1 MSTLQNQI
9 RTAYSDCLQL
19 SRQHQQGFGNLLEQA
34 FEAAQVGER
43 QHRKHQGGRWRVSV
57 LNAAQYFAVKWFLDQ
72 TKGPESWAAACSVRD
87 DVRLALGARDTC
99 PKAELRKL
107 RKLHAAVLAI
117 DYAEQMAPRR
127 EQ

>member
-1 MSTLQNQI
+1 MSTIHAQI
-9 RTAYSDCLQL
+9 HTAYSDCLRL

-34 FEAAQVGER
+34 FEAAQQGER
-43 QHRKHQGGRWRVSV
+43 RHRRHQEGRWRMSV
-57 LNAAQYFAVKWFLDQ
+57 LDAARYFAVKWFLDTHQ
-72 TKGPESWAAACSVRD
+72 APKSWAAACSVRD

-99 PKAELRKL
+99 PKPELRRL

>member
-1 MSTLQNQI
+1 MSTIHAQI
-9 RTAYSDCLQL
+9 RAAYSDCLQL

-34 FEAAQVGER
+34 FEAAQQGER
-43 QHRKHQGGRWRVSV
+43 QHRRSSPGRWRASV
-57 LNAAQYFAVKWFLDQ
+57 LDAARHFAVKWFLDQ

-99 PKAELRKL
+99 PKPELTKL

-117 DYAEQMAPRR
+117 DYAEQMAPVRS
-127 EQ
+127 